1 VIPAVAFCPHPPLLV
16 PAVMGDGAAVRD
28 DLRAACLDVVRAM
41 LGAPAVAEVLM
52 VGAGSGTGCA
62 AGNDLLRHPGPAWG
76 TLGGYGVAVDA
87 PAGHQDE
94 EPTLPLSLTVGRWL
108 LEAAG
113 WSGPARGLEVPP
125 GLAPQRCAELG
136 RRLAAGCTGGDAEAG
151 TRGDAAAGTAVTGL
165 LLLADGSTM
174 RTPKAPGGFDPRA
187 AGVDGAV
194 AAALAAGDPDALARL
209 DDGLAAAVGASGRA
223 AWQVLAAAVAGRDVR
238 PRLVYDDA
246 PYGVGYLVA
255 HWALR

>member
-1 VIPAVAFCPHPPLLV
+1 MIPAVALCPHPPLLV
-16 PAVMGDGAAVRD
+16 PAVMGDGAAVRA

-52 VGAGSGTGCA
+52 VGTGSGTGSA
-62 AGNDLLRHPGPAWG
+62 AGSDPLRHPGSAWG

-87 PAGHQDE
+87 PAGHHDE

-108 LEAAG
+108 LAAAG
-113 WSGPARGLEVPP
+113 WSGPVRGLEVPP

-136 RRLAAGCTGGDAEAG
+136 RRLAA
-151 TRGDAAAGTAVTGL
+151 DAAVGTAVTGL

-187 AGVDGAV
+187 AGVDRAV

-223 AWQVLAAAVAGRDVR
+223 AWQVLAAAVAGRRVR

>member
-52 VGAGSGTGCA
+52 VGAGSGTGSA
-62 AGNDLLRHPGPAWG
+62 AGSDLLRHPGPAWG
-76 TLGGYGVAVDA
+76 TLGGYGVAVHA
-87 PAGHQDE
+87 PAGHHDE
-94 EPTLPLSLTVGRWL
+94 EPTLSLSLTVGRWL
-108 LEAAG
+108 LAAAG
-113 WSGPARGLEVPP
+113 WSGPVRGLEVPP

-136 RRLAAGCTGGDAEAG
+136 RRLAAD
-151 TRGDAAAGTAVTGL
+151 DAAGSTAVTGL

-187 AGVDGAV
+187 AGVDGAA

-223 AWQVLAAAVAGRDVR
+223 AWQVLAAAVAGRGVR

-255 HWALR
+255 HWALL